1 MQVWVY
7 PYTLALLKCEFKI
20 PVSSVY
26 EATKIDLQGS
36 GMAISKK
43 STSVLKVTD
52 YINMYIPS
60 FNTKLKFKVDINYI
74 NIYIEL

>member
-1 MQVWVY
+1 
-7 PYTLALLKCEFKI
+7 
-20 PVSSVY
+20 
-26 EATKIDLQGS
+26 
-36 GMAISKK
+36 MAISKK